1 MAHWKSRTSCGQ
13 GFANLCPPACQNQWA
28 KIARWRESRG
38 NASPS
43 DMTLCV
49 ISYWVYYLAQNGG
62 RSSSSAAAFSPG
74 KLLKWKKPPLNLILK
89 SGKSNQN
96 RFTWG
101 ANNRPTRPTTLVISG
116 AIIIAEMQHLSDFPQ
131 RKNSD
136 ATRNGNDVSY
146 FHRKLGTHSSCSSM
160 SFSVILFLQ
169 SRSKLF

>member
-1 MAHWKSRTSCGQ
+1 M
-13 GFANLCPPACQNQWA
+13 
-28 KIARWRESRG
+28 
-38 NASPS
+38 PS
-43 DMTLCV
+43 DMMLCV
-49 ISYWVYYLAQNGG
+49 ISYWVLSGAKRRQIQQL
-62 RSSSSAAAFSPG
+62 RCCVLSRQAVEMKEAPA
-74 KLLKWKKPPLNLILK
+74 KPYTKIR
-89 SGKSNQN
+89 KSNQN

-116 AIIIAEMQHLSDFPQ
+116 AIIIAEMQHLSDSPQ